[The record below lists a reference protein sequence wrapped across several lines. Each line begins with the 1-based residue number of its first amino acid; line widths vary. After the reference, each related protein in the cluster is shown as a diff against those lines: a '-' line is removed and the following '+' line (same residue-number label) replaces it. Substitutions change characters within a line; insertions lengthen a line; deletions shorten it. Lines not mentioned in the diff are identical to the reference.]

1 MLTRTSRRLALATL
15 TLAAVVASSITA
27 TRAASACSPAC
38 EQRVMTFENQALP
51 ANVRALPVPYTN
63 NDPVLTLGGV
73 VVPATLKTLEDS
85 TRILVPGAPLAD
97 GAYAITYDQR
107 CSDKDQATATF
118 TVGATIAE
126 PQATGTL
133 RIATQF
139 VKGVKRNEGDAIG
152 GCGGG
157 APTDDHMIAQVS
169 FDPDPSLGSY
179 ASLTTFSAELS
190 ASATPWKRS
199 FSALKAGTAVT
210 TFRVSCEGTAE
221 WGSMA
226 PGIYTLSVSG
236 QVAGADG
243 RLPTSTA
250 SMDLT
255 CPASIGG
262 AGDPSTTAPS
272 SAPASAGGCS
282 VGGGNAS
289 SQGHGLAF
297 GIGAAALALV
307 AVRRRARRTA

>member
-1 MLTRTSRRLALATL
+1 MMTRTSRRLALATL

-27 TRAASACSPAC
+27 TRAASACSPRC

-51 ANVRALPVPYTN
+51 ANVRALPVPYTDN
-63 NDPVLTLGGV
+63 QPVLTLGGV

-85 TRILVPGAPLAD
+85 TRILVPEAPLAD
-97 GAYAITYDQR
+97 GAYAITYDQQ
-107 CSDKDQATATF
+107 CSDTAQATATF
-118 TVGATIAE
+118 TVGATVAE

-139 VKGVKRNEGDAIG
+139 VKGVKDQGNTLGM
-152 GCGGG
+152 CGGG
-157 APTDDHMIAQVS
+157 EPANDHMMAQVS

-179 ASLTTFSAELS
+179 ASLTTFSAELA
-190 ASATPWKRS
+190 ASATPWKLS
-199 FSALKAGTAVT
+199 FAALKAGTAVT
-210 TFRVSCEGTAE
+210 TFRVSCEGAAE
-221 WGSMA
+221 SGSMA

-236 QVAGADG
+236 QIAGADG

-255 CPASIGG
+255 CPASTGG
-262 AGDPSTTAPS
+262 AGDPRTTTPT

-307 AVRRRARRTA
+307 AVRRRARSAA